1 MLTSGDL
8 ANIRAA
14 MAEVRTDNEVSIALR
29 RAETTLTAQ
38 MFRFAQKAS
47 SARSSGAGGQTAG
60 LAESTAPATLLGKTD
75 ADVQIGDRFTYA
87 GKIWRVIFVRPDRRT
102 GTMCDLEATA

>member
-29 RAETTLTAQ
+29 RGETPLTAQ
-38 MFRFAQKAS
+38 MFRFAQKS
-47 SARSSGAGGQTAG
+47 SSSRSSGAGGQTAG
-60 LAESTAPATLLGKTD
+60 MAESTAPATLLGAIG
-75 ADVQIGDRFTYA
+75 ADVQIGDRFTHG
-87 GKIWRVIFVRPDRRT
+87 GKVWRVIYVRPDQRT